1 MYDIQRSDERIPFK
15 TRCIL
20 EINGAKCTCLVDN
33 ISTAGALVEAC
44 SEPLTV
50 NQGDVGTLKV
60 LLLSPIHYQC
70 SVVRVQGSQ
79 LALQFIY

>member
-1 MYDIQRSDERIPFK
+1 MYDIQRSDERIPFR

-20 EINGAKCTCLVDN
+20 EINGTKSPCLVDN

-44 SEPLTV
+44 SENLTIK
-50 NQGDVGTLKV
+50 QGDVGTLKV

-70 SVVRVQGSQ
+70 SVARIQDSQ
-79 LALQFIY
+79 IALQFID